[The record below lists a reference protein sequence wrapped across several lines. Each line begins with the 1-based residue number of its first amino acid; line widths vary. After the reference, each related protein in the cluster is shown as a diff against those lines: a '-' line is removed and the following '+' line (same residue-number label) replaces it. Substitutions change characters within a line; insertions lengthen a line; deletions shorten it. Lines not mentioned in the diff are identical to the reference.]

1 MVTIVIIDMNDAQ
14 EPQLREY
21 NQKIAAGCGVLLLVG
36 LLVLAGFLLSALL
49 QREQRTTHY
58 PGATH
63 ISSNNNYRRLP
74 QRLSRVDFYHTEDP
88 FTQVYNWYSTGF
100 DLGPE
105 ARANGRCIDLEGRQ
119 SRLLLEQHISVT
131 LCNTPTGQTIHVTR
145 YNSLRLLIDEL

>member
-1 MVTIVIIDMNDAQ
+1 MNDVK

-36 LLVLAGFLLSALL
+36 LLVLAGFIVSAL
-49 QREQRTTHY
+49 QQEQRTTHY

-63 ISSNNNYRRLP
+63 ISSNNNYQRLP
-74 QRLSRVDFYHTEDP
+74 HRLSRVDFYHTEDP

-105 ARANGRCIDLEGRQ
+105 ARANGRCIDLEGSQ
-119 SRLLLEQHISVT
+119 SRFLNEQRLSVT
-131 LCNTPTGQTIHVTR
+131 LCNTPTGQIIHVTR
-145 YNSLRLLIDEL
+145 YNSLRLLIDEP